1 MPEISRFFG
10 IVIAMYYSD
19 HAPPHPTHIY
29 SEYEIKVGIES
40 GKVLDGDM
48 PERAKR
54 RIIEWWMLHRVE
66 LAEDWKLAQERR
78 PLNSIEP
85 LK

>member
-1 MPEISRFFG
+1 
-10 IVIAMYYSD
+10 
-19 HAPPHPTHIY
+19 
-29 SEYEIKVGIES
+29 
-40 GKVLDGDM
+40 
-48 PERAKR
+48 
-54 RIIEWWMLHRVE
+54 MLHRVE